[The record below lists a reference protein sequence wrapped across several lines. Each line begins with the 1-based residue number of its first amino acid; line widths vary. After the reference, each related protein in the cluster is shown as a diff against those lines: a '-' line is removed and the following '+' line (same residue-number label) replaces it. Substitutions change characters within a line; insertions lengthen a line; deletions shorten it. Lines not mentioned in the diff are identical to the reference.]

1 MIHLLAALA
10 AWASLSIPER
20 TLDTVGKLALALGPV
35 ESKTATDAEWKPL
48 AVGGTIEVNTW
59 IRTPAKSKCV
69 LELGKGTELWINEQS
84 EILMAGAR
92 QIEIKVGE
100 VYARVAQDPAPFVAK
115 SEFSTSEVASGVV
128 DLGFIIREPDD
139 PLRKKVSRTRTL
151 FSVLEG
157 KLTIKATYTQILTA
171 GYTCDMVDRSLNTPD
186 PIGNPTS
193 LTLWIH
199 DLLLARGITGEIEKR
214 LDTMLAML
222 GQYDGED
229 LSEKG
234 YRALGDPA
242 AVFLLEYLKYP
253 LPANQAPRRQKA
265 ARIAADGAAP
275 KTAPALSMLL
285 EDSDPEVRAAAA
297 AGLKRLTGQDLG
309 YAESFWRGEKFAEG
323 AKAWAEWM
331 KKNAASLA
339 APEKK

>member
-1 MIHLLAALA
+1 MIHLLATLA
-10 AWASLSIPER
+10 AWASLAIPE
-20 TLDTVGKLALALGPV
+20 TSPDAAGKLALALGPV
-35 ESKTATDAEWKPL
+35 EGKAASDPDWKPL
-48 AVGGTIEVNTW
+48 TAGSSLEASTW

-69 LELGKGTELWINEQS
+69 LELGNGTELWINEKS
-84 EILMAGAR
+84 EILLAGAR

-100 VYARVAQDPAPFVAK
+100 VYARVAQEASPFVSK
-115 SEFSTSEVASGVV
+115 SEFSTAEVASGVV
-128 DLGFIIREPDD
+128 DLGFIIRDPDD

-186 PIGNPTS
+186 PIGNRTN

-199 DLLLARGITGEIEKR
+199 DLLLARGQTAEIEKR
-214 LDTMLAML
+214 LDAMLAML
-222 GQYDGED
+222 GEYEGED

-234 YRALGDPA
+234 YRAFGDPA

-275 KTAPALSMLL
+275 KTAPALSALL
-285 EDSDPEVRAAAA
+285 EDSDPEVRSAAA

-309 YAESFWRGEKFAEG
+309 YAANFWRSDKFADG
-323 AKAWAEWM
+323 VKAWAEWM